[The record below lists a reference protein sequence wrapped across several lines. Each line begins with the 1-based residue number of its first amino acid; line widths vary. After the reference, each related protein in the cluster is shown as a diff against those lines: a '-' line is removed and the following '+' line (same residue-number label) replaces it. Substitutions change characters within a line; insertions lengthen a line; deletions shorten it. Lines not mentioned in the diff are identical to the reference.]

1 MHTNSYVFERCFLRL
16 VEKLVRQAGMS
27 DADFSAKAFQG
38 SENPAKA
45 WQHLRN
51 GNRGKYRRV
60 TLEDAYGMAIAL
72 GKDFTQ
78 LYWKTHDE
86 LENGWSLAQDGM
98 PTEKKAAGRPLK
110 NKAPKKHLPEE
121 PRRGTSIQSLG
132 DEARHQ
138 N

>member
-1 MHTNSYVFERCFLRL
+1 MHTTSYIFERCFLRL
-16 VEKLVRQAGMS
+16 VEKLARQAGLS
-27 DADFSAKAFQG
+27 DAEFSIKAFQG
-38 SENPAKA
+38 AENPAKA

-60 TLEDAYGMAIAL
+60 TLEDAYSMANAL

-78 LYWKTHDE
+78 LYWKTQDE

-110 NKAPKKHLPEE
+110 NEPPKERLSKK
-121 PRRGTSIQSLG
+121 RGEGKSIQSLG
-132 DEARHQ
+132 DETNQQ

>member
-1 MHTNSYVFERCFLRL
+1 MNTSSYIFERCFLRL
-16 VEKLVRQAGMS
+16 IEKLVRQAGMS
-27 DADFSAKAFQG
+27 DTEFSIKAFQG
-38 SENPAKA
+38 AENPVKA

-60 TLEDAYGMAIAL
+60 TLEDAYSMALAL

-78 LYWKTHDE
+78 LYWQTHDE

-110 NKAPKKHLPEE
+110 NKPPKERLPEE

>member
-1 MHTNSYVFERCFLRL
+1 MNTSSYIFERCFLRL
-16 VEKLVRQAGMS
+16 IEKLVRQAGMS
-27 DADFSAKAFQG
+27 DTEFSIKAFQG
-38 SENPAKA
+38 AENPVKA

-60 TLEDAYGMAIAL
+60 TLEDAYSMALAL

-98 PTEKKAAGRPLK
+98 PREKKAAGRPLK
-110 NKAPKKHLPEE
+110 NKAQKELLSKGAAGREAVQP
-121 PRRGTSIQSLG
+121 LG
-132 DEARHQ
+132 NEARY
-138 N
+138 

>member
-110 NKAPKKHLPEE
+110 NKPQEE
-121 PRRGTSIQSLG
+121 RIPQGARGREPIQPLG
-132 DEARHQ
+132 DDATHRH
-138 N
+138 